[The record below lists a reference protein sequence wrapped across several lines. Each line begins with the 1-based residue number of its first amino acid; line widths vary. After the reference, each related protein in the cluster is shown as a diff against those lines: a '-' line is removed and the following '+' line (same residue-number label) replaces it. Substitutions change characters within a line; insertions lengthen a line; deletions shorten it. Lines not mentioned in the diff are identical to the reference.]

1 MQRRKFTF
9 AGIAGVTAAG
19 LATLSLPA
27 RAQSASDYTAGK
39 DYMVL
44 RKPVAT
50 SAPAG
55 KVEVIEF
62 FGYWCPHCNTFDPE
76 FNAWMKSAPAHIQ

>member
-1 MQRRKFTF
+1 MQRREFTF

-27 RAQSASDYTAGK
+27 RAQSASDYPAGK

-44 RKPVAT
+44 RKPVDAT
-50 SAPAG
+50 QVHAVLSAWLPPTQSPSG
-55 KVEVIEF
+55 VEQPLSK
-62 FGYWCPHCNTFDPE
+62 GQT
-76 FNAWMKSAPAHIQ
+76 